1 MTDKTLATA
10 FLLFAGTAVCLLS
23 WQSHRICRLE
33 ALSASLRH
41 EIEKY
46 DESTIRELKSLTEA
60 LKGLNLDLGE
70 IRCTEGMCSGS
81 KKESGHVLP

>member
-10 FLLFAGTAVCLLS
+10 FLILAGASVCLLS
-23 WQSHRICRLE
+23 YQSHRICQLE

-46 DESTIRELKSLTEA
+46 DESTVNELKSLTEA
-60 LKGLNLDLGE
+60 LRCLKLDLGE
-70 IRCTEGMCSGS
+70 IRCTEGMCSGP

>member
-1 MTDKTLATA
+1 MTDRTLATA

-46 DESTIRELKSLTEA
+46 DESTMKENKSLREA
-60 LKGLNLDLGE
+60 LRGLDFDLYVNGC
-70 IRCTEGMCSGS
+70 REGQCRAGN
-81 KKESGHVLP
+81 KESGHVLP

>member
-1 MTDKTLATA
+1 MNDKA
-10 FLLFAGTAVCLLS
+10 FALCILLIGTSLVFLLS

-46 DESTIRELKSLTEA
+46 DESTTEELKSLREA
-60 LKGLNLDLGE
+60 LKGLNFDLYVNGCNE
-70 IRCTEGMCSGS
+70 RSCRAG

>member
-1 MTDKTLATA
+1 MNDKA
-10 FLLFAGTAVCLLS
+10 FVLCILLVGTALVFLLS

-46 DESTIRELKSLTEA
+46 DESTMKENKSLREA
-60 LKGLNLDLGE
+60 LRGLNFDLGE
-70 IRCTEGMCSGS
+70 IRCTEGMCSGL

>member
-1 MTDKTLATA
+1 MNDKA
-10 FLLFAGTAVCLLS
+10 FALCILLIGTSLVFLLS

-46 DESTIRELKSLTEA
+46 DESIVKENKSLREA
-60 LKGLNLDLGE
+60 LRGLDFDLYDNGC
-70 IRCTEGMCSGS
+70 IKDMHRAG

>member
-1 MTDKTLATA
+1 MNDKAFALCILLIGTSLV
-10 FLLFAGTAVCLLS
+10 FLLA

-46 DESTIRELKSLTEA
+46 DESTVRENKSLREA
-60 LKGLNLDLGE
+60 LRGLDFDLYENGCNE
-70 IRCTEGMCSGS
+70 RSCRAGN
-81 KKESGHVLP
+81 KESGHVLP

>member
-1 MTDKTLATA
+1 MNDKA
-10 FLLFAGTAVCLLS
+10 FALCILLIGTSLVFLLS

-46 DESTIRELKSLTEA
+46 DESTVKESKSLREA
-60 LKGLNLDLGE
+60 LRGLDFDLYGNGCNE
-70 IRCTEGMCSGS
+70 RSCRAW

>member
-1 MTDKTLATA
+1 MNDKA
-10 FLLFAGTAVCLLS
+10 FALCILLIGTALVFLLS

-46 DESTIRELKSLTEA
+46 DESTVRENKSLREA
-60 LKGLNLDLGE
+60 LRGLNFDLYENGCNE
-70 IRCTEGMCSGS
+70 RSCRAW

>member
-1 MTDKTLATA
+1 MNDKALALCI
-10 FLLFAGTAVCLLS
+10 LLIGTSLVFFLS

-46 DESTIRELKSLTEA
+46 DESTVEELKSLTEA
-60 LKGLNLDLGE
+60 LRCLKLDLGE
-70 IRCTEGMCSGS
+70 IRCTEGMCNGS